1 MADTERPGSAGESA
15 RGPDRSAGVTRLFWA
30 AIVVCAV
37 LAPLDFF
44 YHKHAELGFNGSFG
58 FYGWYGFVC
67 CGLAGLAAR
76 ELGRLLKR
84 DEDYYDR

>member
-1 MADTERPGSAGESA
+1 MADTERPGSPGE
-15 RGPDRSAGVTRLFWA
+15 RERRPDRPAGVARLFWA

-37 LAPLDFF
+37 LASLDLF
-44 YHKHAELGFNGSFG
+44 YHKHAEPGFSGSFG

-67 CGLAGLAAR
+67 CVFAGLAAR
-76 ELGRLLKR
+76 ELRKLLKR